1 MFQLFIEYSNFVL
14 PKKKEHAMKQSIK
27 RSILLFLILVIV
39 IALPLF
45 LLPLNLFS
53 GEIVFNEGLAQT
65 TIKAPLSLS
74 YFIGMGYDEA
84 DMMGIKDFYLL
95 PQGYILAV
103 LFIVG
108 IPALISY
115 RIYLKKDKK

>member
-1 MFQLFIEYSNFVL
+1 MLELSGEYSNFAF
-14 PKKKEHAMKQSIK
+14 PKQKKLAMKKSIRK
-27 RSILLFLILVIV
+27 SILLFLILVIV

-53 GEIVFNEGLAQT
+53 GEIVLADGLVQT
-65 TIKAPLSLS
+65 TVQAPLSLS
-74 YFIGMGYDEA
+74 YFIGMGYEEA
-84 DMMGIKDFYLL
+84 DMVGVKDFYLL
-95 PQGYILAV
+95 PQGYMLAV

>member
-1 MFQLFIEYSNFVL
+1 
-14 PKKKEHAMKQSIK
+14 MKQSIRK
-27 RSILLFLILVIV
+27 SVFLFLILVIV

-53 GEIVFNEGLAQT
+53 GEIVMAEGLAQT

-84 DMMGIKDFYLL
+84 DMAGIKDFYLL
-95 PQGYILAV
+95 PQGYILAIV
-103 LFIVG
+103 FIIG

-115 RIYLKKDKK
+115 RIFLKKGKK